1 MMFGI
6 DPLYWIMMLPVL
18 LLSMWASLRVKS
30 AFKKYSEISTQSGI
44 SGAQAAK
51 MILRGNGLGHIPVED
66 VSGFLSDHYDPVKR
80 VLRLSPEVYRNSTIA
95 AIGVAAHETGHALQ
109 HARNYRPLML
119 RTMIAPTASI
129 GSNLAWIIIVF
140 GFIIN
145 SLGLVKIGILL
156 FSVVVVFQLI
166 TLPVELNASARAQQA
181 LAAGGYATSAE
192 MAGVRKVLSAAA
204 LTYVAAAAS
213 AIVTLLYFLVRAG
226 MFGGS
231 DE

>member
-1 MMFGI
+1 
-6 DPLYWIMMLPVL
+6 
-18 LLSMWASLRVKS
+18 
-30 AFKKYSEISTQSGI
+30 
-44 SGAQAAK
+44 
-51 MILRGNGLGHIPVED
+51 MILRGNGLGHIPVEE